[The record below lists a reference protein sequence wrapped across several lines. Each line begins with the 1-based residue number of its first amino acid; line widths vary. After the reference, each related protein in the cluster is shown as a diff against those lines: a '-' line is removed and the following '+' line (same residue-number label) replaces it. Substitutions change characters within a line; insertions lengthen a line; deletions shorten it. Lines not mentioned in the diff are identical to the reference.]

1 MSQLKIAKNVFAN
14 ICRIGVGALVSLSVP
29 PFLIGI
35 LSKEAYGTWL
45 LILQLSAYVS
55 FLEFGI
61 QTAVGRYVA
70 HHNELGEF
78 RERDRIVSTALAI
91 LTGLGLV
98 AIVGIFILAG
108 QLPHLFA
115 GMPTK
120 LYLDAQLALLFVGS
134 SLAMAL
140 PFSVFGGIFIG
151 LQRYDI
157 LALILGVS
165 RLFGGVFIVLAAH
178 TSHSIVTMAIALA
191 ITNIG
196 AGLWQFLAARRV
208 ASDIQISIQGISK
221 TTGVEIAG
229 YCLSLTVWTIGMLLV
244 SGLDTVVVGYF
255 DYQSVVYYSL
265 AASLTNFLLSI
276 HTAIFGVIMPQA
288 ATIGATRDRDALG
301 NLLVLTTRYGVIIL
315 IMTGLPLVFGA
326 RWFLTLWIGD
336 SYADKTT
343 LILQVMV
350 IANCI
355 RYVGAPYANIALAVG
370 AQKQILLS
378 PVAEALVNITIS
390 IILTAYYGVI
400 GVVIGTLCG
409 AFVSVG
415 IHYGYSLKSTTQIKL
430 KDKRLLIYAVAKP
443 MISVFPAA
451 CLWLIYQQMNL
462 SSFLEFI
469 FLTGVTIFSYLFLWS
484 YAILNTE
491 RAELSTVIHNK
502 IKQFRPS

>member
-1 MSQLKIAKNVFAN
+1 MSQLKIAKNAFAN
-14 ICRIGVGALVSLSVP
+14 ICRISVGALVSLSVP

-78 RERDRIVSTALAI
+78 RERDSIVSTALAI

-115 GMPTK
+115 GMPSR
-120 LYLDAQLALLFVGS
+120 LHQDAQLALLCVGS
-134 SLAMAL
+134 SLAIAL

-151 LQRYDI
+151 LQRYDVP
-157 LALILGVS
+157 AWILGVS
-165 RLFGGVFIVLAAH
+165 RLLGGVFIVLAAH
-178 TSHSIVTMAIALA
+178 TSHSIVMMAIAIS

-208 ASDIQISIQGISK
+208 ASDIKISIQGISK
-221 TTGVEIAG
+221 ATGLEISG

-244 SGLDTVVVGYF
+244 SGMDTVVVGYF

-288 ATIGATRDRDALG
+288 AAIGATKDREALG
-301 NLLVLTTRYGVIIL
+301 DLLVSTTRYGAIIL
-315 IMTGLPLVFGA
+315 IMTSLPLVFGA

-343 LILQVMV
+343 LILQIMV

-355 RYVGAPYANIALAVG
+355 RYIGAPYANIALAVG
-370 AQKQILLS
+370 AQKQIFLS

-390 IILTAYYGVI
+390 VILTAYYGVI

-415 IHYGYSLKSTTQIKL
+415 IHYGYSLNRTTQIKV
-430 KDKRLLIYAVAKP
+430 KDRKLLIYAVTRP
-443 MISVFPAA
+443 MLSVVPVG
-451 CLWLIYQQMNL
+451 CIWLIYQQMNL
-462 SSFLEFI
+462 SSSLEFI
-469 FLTGVTIFSYLFLWS
+469 FLVGVTIFSFLLLWS
-484 YAILNTE
+484 YAIFNTE
-491 RAELSTVIHNK
+491 RSQLWTVIHSK
-502 IKQFRPS
+502 IDQFRAN